1 MNPIIASSLVN
12 LGKDFVSSGIN
23 FLSRENLSPASKQ
36 SFAHQ
41 LQSAKAS
48 QSQDLE
54 QLKKE
59 LLNDPELRKFLTQ
72 NEGHTLQLDKSANG
86 SFRILS
92 SSGDLFVIDQS
103 SQCAQKAAAYHN
115 LCSTKG
121 KNLVPGDHSK
131 VLIPS

>member
-23 FLSRENLSPASKQ
+23 LLKRENLSPADKQ
-36 SFAHQ
+36 SFAHE
-41 LQSAKAS
+41 LNSAKVPS
-48 QSQDLE
+48 NKNLE
-54 QLKKE
+54 QLKNE
-59 LLNDPELRKFLTQ
+59 LLNFPELRKFINQ
-72 NEGHTLQLDKSANG
+72 NEGHALQLDKSANG

-103 SQCAQKAAAYHN
+103 SPCAQTAAAYHN
-115 LCSTKG
+115 LCSSNG